1 MTKLQRAILRTLA
14 YADIF
19 DYPLTL
25 EEIHRF
31 LIGQEVTKSKL
42 KTILNSQF
50 SIPNSQSGFYFLRG
64 REKILATRKK
74 REKWSQKKMKIA
86 RKVARWLRLI
96 PTIKMV
102 AVTGALAMEN
112 SDKEDDVDLLIVTAK
127 NRLWFSRGLVVT
139 FLRFF
144 GLYRRPR
151 KIKNMICPNM
161 LLDEEHLVVHK
172 KEQDLFS
179 AHEVCQLKV
188 LWEKDGIYQKF
199 VKENQWAKR
208 FLPNWKP

>member
-1 MTKLQRAILRTLA
+1 
-14 YADIF
+14 
-19 DYPLTL
+19 
-25 EEIHRF
+25 
-31 LIGQEVTKSKL
+31 
-42 KTILNSQF
+42 
-50 SIPNSQSGFYFLRG
+50 
-64 REKILATRKK
+64 
-74 REKWSQKKMKIA
+74 MKIA